1 MFTQTIIPDNTSIT
15 IQLPESFVGEEV
27 RVIAVVEKKTDV
39 MKNLSDRL
47 KAVRDKY
54 SVYPRVDLSGFTF
67 DRDEA
72 NDFD

>member
-1 MFTQTIIPDNTSIT
+1 MFTQTIIPDKASIT

-39 MKNLSDRL
+39 MKSLSDRL
-47 KAVRDKY
+47 KAVKDKY
-54 SVYPRVDLSGFTF
+54 SVYPRVNLSDFTF
-67 DRDEA
+67 DREEA